1 MAEVRGLTRNE
12 WFLPAVAVAL
22 WWTVRMGMLGR
33 VSFETA
39 VAAGSLVNF
48 GLLLAM
54 AVVSDFMSKPGD
66 DFGTRFKRNLKRP
79 FLYACAAA
87 IGVGAFHHGVAA
99 EQTALRKLQHE
110 RLIEQT
116 LSDDAAYAELQA
128 GDPQLAQLD
137 RETARNRALDSLRF
151 QFDPRWHITASLIV
165 LVATAAS
172 CALFATLIG
181 GFLRS

>member
-1 MAEVRGLTRNE
+1 MADVRSVLRTG
-12 WFLPAVAVAL
+12 WFLPTVAAAL
-22 WWTVRMGMLGR
+22 WWTIRLGLMGR
-33 VSFETA
+33 IAFETA
-39 VAAGSLVNF
+39 VAAGSLINF
-48 GLLLAM
+48 GLLLLLAFT
-54 AVVSDFMSKPGD
+54 ADFQSQPGD
-66 DFGTRFKRNLKRP
+66 DFGIRFKRNLKGP
-79 FLYACAAA
+79 FLYACVAA

-128 GDPQLAQLD
+128 TDPQLAQMD
-137 RETARNRALDSLRF
+137 RETARERALDSLRF

-172 CALFATLIG
+172 CALFATLMG